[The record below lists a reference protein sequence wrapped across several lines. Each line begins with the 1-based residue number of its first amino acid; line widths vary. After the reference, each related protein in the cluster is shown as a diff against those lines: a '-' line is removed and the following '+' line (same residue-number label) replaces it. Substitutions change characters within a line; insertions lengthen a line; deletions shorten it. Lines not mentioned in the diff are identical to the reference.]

1 MTPETLREWRGERG
15 MTQAQLAA
23 AVGVSARQ
31 VRRWET
37 GENKIP
43 KLLEIY
49 TAEFQWHWHESRAHI
64 NQGMNYTLCGVMPK
78 RIAERHTP
86 SFSGRV
92 CPECASLYAI
102 TQITQSS

>member
-43 KLLEIY
+43 RLLEIY
-49 TAEFQWHWHESRAHI
+49 TMLEIDTEA
-64 NQGMNYTLCGVMPK
+64 N
-78 RIAERHTP
+78 
-86 SFSGRV
+86 
-92 CPECASLYAI
+92 
-102 TQITQSS
+102 

>member
-1 MTPETLREWRGERG
+1 MSPESLRVWRIERG

-49 TAEFQWHWHESRAHI
+49 TMLEIDTEA
-64 NQGMNYTLCGVMPK
+64 N
-78 RIAERHTP
+78 
-86 SFSGRV
+86 
-92 CPECASLYAI
+92 
-102 TQITQSS
+102 

>member
-1 MTPETLREWRGERG
+1 MTPETLREWRIERG

-43 KLLEIY
+43 RLLEIY
-49 TAEFQWHWHESRAHI
+49 TEA
-64 NQGMNYTLCGVMPK
+64 N
-78 RIAERHTP
+78 
-86 SFSGRV
+86 
-92 CPECASLYAI
+92 
-102 TQITQSS
+102 